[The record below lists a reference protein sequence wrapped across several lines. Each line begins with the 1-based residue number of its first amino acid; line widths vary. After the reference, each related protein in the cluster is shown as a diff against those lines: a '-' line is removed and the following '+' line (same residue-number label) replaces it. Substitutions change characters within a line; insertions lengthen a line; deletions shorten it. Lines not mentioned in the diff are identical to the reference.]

1 MESTTVSKSMSLS
14 WKLLVILPL
23 AVSVLLAVMGSRQT
37 DLHAEIELNTIAG
50 LFGNAALMVLAVHWI
65 VVNKLIGVG
74 ILILI
79 VASTALGFGLHTLL
93 RVW

>member
-1 MESTTVSKSMSLS
+1 MSLS

-23 AVSVLLAVMGSRQT
+23 AVSVLLAVMGSRQP
-37 DLHAEIELNTIAG
+37 DLPAEIELNTIAG